1 MSITTINKL
10 LRKARLLIVAMLA
23 ITLVGCGDD
32 NLSDLRD
39 YVKDIKS
46 RKKARIKPLPE
57 LKPHETFFYEA
68 SNRRDPFAEALTT
81 QPEALAKA
89 AASGNAKG
97 LHPDANRRRESLEEF
112 PLDTLRM
119 VGSLEQK
126 STIWALVKASDGTMH
141 RVKTGNYVGQNHGKI
156 TQVSEE
162 EIKLLEIAP
171 DGLGGW
177 VERDA
182 SLALSE

>member
-1 MSITTINKL
+1 MNTTTINKSLRIAQL
-10 LRKARLLIVAMLA
+10 LMVAALA
-23 ITLVGCGDD
+23 VTLAGCAGD
-32 NLSDLRD
+32 NLGDLRD
-39 YVKDIKS
+39 YVKDVKS

-68 SNRRDPFAEALTT
+68 ANRRDPFKESLTA

-89 AASGNAKG
+89 AANGNAKG
-97 LHPDANRRRESLEEF
+97 LHPDSNRRKEALEEF

-126 STIWALVKASDGTMH
+126 KAIWAIVKAGDGTIH
-141 RVKTGNYVGQNHGKI
+141 RIKTGNYAGQNHGKI

-177 VERDA
+177 IEREA